1 MIYFWSMSS
10 KLKIFLFILLY
21 FTSLASLLFLSRN
34 RVSILGEAEATPYVK
49 IAAKSCNPE
58 GNQFKVSMTVTW
70 DNGAYSQAK
79 IDATL
84 SKRFW
89 QQRKTYVHEALVN
102 LGTHNLSATL
112 YDYPVK
118 TVLARVQDSITCG
131 SLAVCP
137 VTDSA
142 LKNKTAVPKPGYL
155 QSYIDPL
162 FGTKIT
168 RISGDVGTPIP
179 NIGGEWGSVA
189 KHHYQLDQPWNA
201 DQSLLALFKPRIFL
215 DGRTYQPV
223 VAFPN
228 PGEGRWHP
236 TDPNLIIYI
245 SGNELGL
252 WNVRT
257 GSKQIL
263 NTFSGY
269 SNLKL
274 GPNKGNLSHD
284 GSKLA
289 LLTKSPDDNAE
300 LITFAYDWQRGVK
313 YPDINLKKYPE
324 EDLYVTISASGDYIV
339 VRYGSDNR
347 QVFDLNGNK
356 IGPAWSEYGRPSHCD
371 LTLDE
376 NGDDVAV
383 GVSKSGPDKG
393 KLIKRRLR
401 DGLVTVV
408 GVGAAHTSA
417 RNLSRPGWVYTSGPK
432 GETYKDEV
440 LAIRLKDGLTERW
453 GYISNT
459 WSDYEA
465 ELQAV
470 ASPDGKRVILASNWG
485 EPADP
490 VTGLSRPVSVYVI
503 EGCPP

>member
-1 MIYFWSMSS
+1 MIYFWLMSS
-10 KLKIFLFILLY
+10 KLKIFFFILLY
-21 FTSLASLLFLSRN
+21 LTSLASLLFLSRN
-34 RVSILGEAEATPYVK
+34 RVSILGEANTPPYVK
-49 IAAKSCNPE
+49 IAAKSCNQE
-58 GNQFKVSMTVTW
+58 GSQFKVSITVTW
-70 DNGAYSQAK
+70 DNGSYSQAK
-79 IDATL
+79 IDAVQ
-84 SKRFW
+84 SSRFW
-89 QQRKTYVHEALVN
+89 QKRKTYVHEALVGPGAHS
-102 LGTHNLSATL
+102 LFAGL
-112 YDYPVK
+112 YDYPSRNA
-118 TVLARVQDSITCG
+118 LASVQDSIVCG
-131 SLAVCP
+131 ICP
-137 VTDSA
+137 VTDTT
-142 LKNKTAVPKPGYL
+142 LKTKVPAPKPGYL

-168 RISGDVGTPIP
+168 RISGDVGTIIP
-179 NIGGEWGSVA
+179 NVGGEWGSVV

-252 WNVRT
+252 WNVRA

-274 GPNKGNLSHD
+274 GPNRGNLSND

-289 LLTKSPDDNAE
+289 FLTENPNNNTE

-313 YPDINLKKYPE
+313 YPDINLKEYPE
-324 EDLYVTISASGDYIV
+324 EDLYVTISASGNYIV

-376 NGDDVAV
+376 NGDDDVAV
-383 GVSKSGPDKG
+383 GASKSDPDRR

-408 GVGAAHTSA
+408 GVAAAHTSA
-417 RNLSRPGWVYTSGPK
+417 RNLNRPGWVYTSGPK
-432 GETYKDEV
+432 GKIYKDEV
-440 LAIRLKDGLTERW
+440 LAIRLSDGLTERW
-453 GYISNT
+453 GYVPNT

-465 ELQAV
+465 ELHAV
-470 ASPDGKRVILASNWG
+470 PSPDGKRIIFASNWG
-485 EPADP
+485 EPANP
-490 VTGLSRPVSVYVI
+490 ATGISRPVSVYVI
-503 EGCPP
+503 EGCSP